1 MQAIRVRQIGS
12 CPILGRR
19 SALRTVVGMTVIRM
33 TRLATAPDRRKTV
46 IGMTQPR
53 TAAERDRM
61 AAGHMRRL
69 AAVDR
74 A

>member
-1 MQAIRVRQIGS
+1 VQAIRVRQIGS

-19 SALRTVVGMTVIRM
+19 FALRTGIRMTVIRM

-53 TAAERDRM
+53 TAAERGGM
-61 AAGHMRRL
+61 AA
-69 AAVDR
+69 
-74 A
+74 